1 MEHKDLK
8 NPGRGANL
16 NQKNNAQRNGP
27 AVPEEYGGGKS
38 PEERA
43 KDVGEAEAEDFFR
56 TDKQRQRIK
65 KPGSTEHLPSED

>member
-27 AVPEEYGGGKS
+27 AVPEEYGDGKS
-38 PEERA
+38 AEERA
-43 KDVGEAEAEDFFR
+43 KDVGKA
-56 TDKQRQRIK
+56 DKQRQRIQ